1 MGPSEALEQGYID
14 ARQVRPPNCDRGHG
28 LFPMTVAGFSIGRL
42 FVTGGA
48 GVSGLALGEAG
59 RDAVAQVITRAPL
72 WRLVTDVSHS
82 DAVTR
87 MADATRD
94 LFPKVHDEIGALA
107 AGLHLPFAAVFAWNA
122 RGDLL
127 AGAGEGCTTVQR
139 PGATP
144 VLAHNEDGLPGL
156 AGSCFLAEVQPED
169 APAFMSF
176 CYPGSIPGHSFAVT
190 GAGLVITVNNLRLHG
205 LTPEVPRMVL
215 TRALLAAP
223 DRAAA
228 VGMLQSAPG
237 SGGFHLS
244 IGQAG
249 QADIWSVSFGGGE
262 VRVVRCQTPA
272 IHANHALVD
281 GAVLSR
287 QTVTASSRDRLA
299 RGRALL
305 AAGADALDILNDTG
319 GVGLPILR
327 RAPDDPDDENTLAQ
341 FHARIGAQ
349 GVDWSVHEPGQTC
362 AAHAGHMPARQRAFH
377 G

>member
-1 MGPSEALEQGYID
+1 MVTG
-14 ARQVRPPNCDRGHG
+14 AR
-28 LFPMTVAGFSIGRL
+28 LAIGRL
-42 FVTGGA
+42 SVGGGP
-48 GVSGLALGEAG
+48 GVCGLALGKAG
-59 RDAVAQVITRAPL
+59 REAVARVITRAPL
-72 WRLVTDVSHS
+72 WRQVKDLSQS
-82 DAVTR
+82 PAVTR

-94 LFPKVHDEIGALA
+94 LFPQIHDEIGALA
-107 AGLHLPFAAVFAWNA
+107 EGLHLPFAQVLAWNA

-127 AGAGEGCTTVQR
+127 AGAGEGCTTVQL
-139 PGATP
+139 PGAAP

-156 AGSCFLAEVQPED
+156 AGACFLAEVQPES

-176 CYPGSIPGHSFAVT
+176 CYPGSVPGHSFAVT

-205 LTPEVPRMVL
+205 LTPEIPRMVL

-223 DRAAA
+223 DRDAA
-228 VGMLQSAPG
+228 VAILQAAPP

-262 VRVVRCQTPA
+262 VRVISHQTPA
-272 IHANHALVD
+272 MHSNHALSG

-299 RGRALL
+299 RGGTLL
-305 AAGADALDILNDTG
+305 AAGARALEILRDTG
-319 GVGLPILR
+319 GPGLPILR
-327 RAPDDPDDENTLAQ
+327 LAPDDPDDENTLAQ
-341 FHARIGAQ
+341 FHARIRANRI
-349 GVDWSVHEPGQTC
+349 DWSVHEPGQVVP
-362 AAHAGHMPARQRAFH
+362 AHTGHMPARTRVPH